1 MTALAERSFSAQL
14 LQGDRLHLQDGPI
27 DLVIEAE
34 GPPGEVH
41 LAYAQA
47 VAAFE
52 GLLADLVRELPELR
66 RPLGPEAHR
75 PRHPVARAMVRA
87 CRPHAQLWV
96 TPMAAVA
103 GAVADHILASLTEG
117 RRLTRAWVNDG
128 GDIAV
133 HLTPGTSLDIG
144 LVADL
149 ADWGPTGRL
158 TLTHDLP
165 ARGLATS
172 GRQGRSLSRG
182 IAEAVTVLAGS
193 AAAAD
198 VAATLIANAVDL
210 EDHPGVLRRPAC
222 DLDRDSDLGALAV
235 VTAVGPLTREEI
247 EEALA
252 AGARLA
258 AQMQEAGLIH
268 AALLS
273 LRGQGRAV
281 PDRQEEKRLTWT

>member
-1 MTALAERSFSAQL
+1 MTALAERTLGAQL
-14 LQGDRLHLQDGPI
+14 LEGDRLHLQDGPI
-27 DLVIEAE
+27 DLVIKAE
-34 GPPGEVH
+34 GPPGEVR

-47 VAAFE
+47 VDAFD
-52 GLLADLVRELPELR
+52 GLLADLVRELTELR
-66 RPLGPEAHR
+66 RPLGAESHR
-75 PRHPVARAMVRA
+75 LQHPVARAMARA

-103 GAVADHILASLTEG
+103 GAVADHVLAALTEG
-117 RRLTRAWVNDG
+117 RCLTRAWVNDG

-149 ADWGPTGRL
+149 ADWGPTGQL
-158 TLTHDLP
+158 TLPHDLP

-193 AAAAD
+193 AAEAD

-210 EDHPGVLRRPAC
+210 DEHPGILRRPAC
-222 DLDRDSDLGALAV
+222 DLDRDSDLGALPV
-235 VTAVGPLTREEI
+235 VTAVGPLAPEEV
-247 EEALA
+247 ESALT
-252 AGARLA
+252 AGTRLA
-258 AQMQEAGLIH
+258 EQMQEAGLIH